1 MFKNIGALAQLG
13 ERLLCKQE
21 VAGSSP
27 AGSTN
32 LNSFSRKIPLNLPT
46 FKKSTLYQN
55 LINKSCKLPSGEIV
69 QDGFSGNDFGNNYCD
84 CTNGRYTCTEMAF
97 KKELGFQSKFLTK

>member
-1 MFKNIGALAQLG
+1 MGCPVVPIRFTLSGIASHSERGRCLKISHLIVATFGSAGHTMGSRFGALAQLG

-32 LNSFSRKIPLNLPT
+32 LNPISSKLRRNV
-46 FKKSTLYQN
+46 TL
-55 LINKSCKLPSGEIV
+55 
-69 QDGFSGNDFGNNYCD
+69 
-84 CTNGRYTCTEMAF
+84 
-97 KKELGFQSKFLTK
+97 FQ